1 MCVVVSIV
9 FYPLSFCADLL
20 TIQSGVS
27 EIENNIDGDHDEVEY
42 VEDDHVGQLSGNE
55 FACNPK
61 GVAGEDEEDER

>member
-1 MCVVVSIV
+1 M
-9 FYPLSFCADLL
+9 L